1 MEGNSGGSRGA
12 RNVLLLATH
21 ALPHTQTIS
30 ALRTLTRGWE
40 SRGHRQ
46 ITEVSVG
53 RRKET
58 GRAEAGW
65 SEQLSALA
73 AEQRTKTRE
82 PVRQLLKEE
91 PSRQR
96 TEAGRDPGGGA
107 PGTSE
112 EQGRA
117 PARGSGGRR

>member
-1 MEGNSGGSRGA
+1 M
-12 RNVLLLATH
+12 
-21 ALPHTQTIS
+21 
-30 ALRTLTRGWE
+30 
-40 SRGHRQ
+40 
-46 ITEVSVG
+46 
-53 RRKET
+53 
-58 GRAEAGW
+58 

-107 PGTSE
+107 RLARLKNREEPLQEAQEAGGSEGRERAGT
-112 EQGRA
+112 
-117 PARGSGGRR
+117 